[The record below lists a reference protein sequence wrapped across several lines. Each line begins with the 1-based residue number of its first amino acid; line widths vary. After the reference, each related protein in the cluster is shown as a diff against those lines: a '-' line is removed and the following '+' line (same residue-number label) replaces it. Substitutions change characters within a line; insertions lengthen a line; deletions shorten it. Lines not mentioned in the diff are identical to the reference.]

1 MVKGGAVVMVVREA
15 AMVVAVAWEGVRAAA
30 GRAAERVGA
39 VRVVRMVEAM
49 EAVAKVVVVTGVVP
63 TVDSGGSWP
72 HRRDSIG
79 CGPASRRG
87 WSSSGSPSAGSCART

>member
-1 MVKGGAVVMVVREA
+1 MEAVVMVV
-15 AMVVAVAWEGVRAAA
+15 VA
-30 GRAAERVGA
+30 
-39 VRVVRMVEAM
+39 
-49 EAVAKVVVVTGVVP
+49 TGVVP